1 MENKK
6 YTEHELGKFLKA
18 DLVTM
23 IREMQ
28 SKGEELI
35 SFADER
41 FKEEFGDICHEGTDL
56 LVQAHDAFKLPRP
69 MEEFEL
75 TVIAILP
82 KGAHEGDIDSILV
95 TLVTGEQIE
104 HDYVEN
110 MDERS

>member
-6 YTEHELGKFLKA
+6 YSEQELGKFLKA

-35 SFADER
+35 AFADER

-75 TVIAILP
+75 TLIAILP
-82 KGAHEGDIDSILV
+82 KGTHEGDIDSILV

-104 HDYVEN
+104 CDYVES
-110 MDERS
+110 MYER